1 MNIRKRPC
9 RGVLHT
15 PEYANLSM
23 WMLLGRMRYAPT
35 VYWVEMRI
43 FNKMNPSMHLSRSTN
58 PSMKFVQENRAIN
71 SYPDS
76 VHRVVQNTNG

>member
-1 MNIRKRPC
+1 MNIRKQPC

-35 VYWVEMRI
+35 VYWAEMRI
-43 FNKMNPSMHLSRSTN
+43 F
-58 PSMKFVQENRAIN
+58 I
-71 SYPDS
+71 
-76 VHRVVQNTNG
+76 